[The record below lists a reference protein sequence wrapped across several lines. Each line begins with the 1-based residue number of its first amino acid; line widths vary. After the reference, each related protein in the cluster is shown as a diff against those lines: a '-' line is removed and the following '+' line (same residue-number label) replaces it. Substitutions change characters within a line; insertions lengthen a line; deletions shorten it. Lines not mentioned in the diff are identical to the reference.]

1 LQRAKVSL
9 FFQKNKLSAK
19 LFIKKGFFARILH
32 FFTIFA
38 KRKAAYH
45 PQQNRPEDG
54 NGKSI
59 HEENID
65 EIFNNDR

>member
-1 LQRAKVSL
+1 M
-9 FFQKNKLSAK
+9 
-19 LFIKKGFFARILH
+19 KKGFFARILH